1 MFRFFSSN
9 QPYVLFFVPLLAA
22 TLLLPVVFGPAPTVF
37 YQQTVFLSELFI
49 AISNSNW
56 LIYLISFFILSVNSV
71 LIHQLT
77 DKQSIFVKSNHIT
90 SVLYILLIAI
100 SPKISGLLQLHISSF
115 FVLLV
120 LIRISNLY
128 MIEKPYSILFDCG
141 LLLSLSSLF
150 YLPSG
155 FLLIWIYITTLIF
168 KPFKWRDFF
177 IPITGFITPY
187 LFYTFFLFYFDKSLA
202 SSIQLVSFFD
212 TQFVFSASEI
222 ISFGF
227 IFVLI
232 AVALLSYFTNI
243 QRKSVRV
250 RNLYLSYLWLFII
263 TLLSILSFN
272 GNIRTT
278 IGLLAIPFSILLTD
292 FLFVLEKRKWL
303 PELIMVLLLA
313 VILFH
318 HISINNLFSF

>member
-9 QPYVLFFVPLLAA
+9 QPYVLFFVPLLAVA
-22 TLLLPVVFGPAPTVF
+22 LLLPIGFGPTPTVF
-37 YQQTVFLSELFI
+37 YQQTVFISELFI

-56 LIYLISFFILSVNSV
+56 VIYLISFFILSVNSV

-90 SVLYILLIAI
+90 SVIYILLIAI

-128 MIEKPYSILFDCG
+128 MVEKPYSILFDCG

-168 KPFKWRDFF
+168 KPITWRDFF
-177 IPITGFITPY
+177 IPIAGFITPY
-187 LFYTFFLFYFDKSLA
+187 LFYTFFLFYFDKSID
-202 SSIQLVSFFD
+202 SSIQLVSFFNALI
-212 TQFVFSASEI
+212 VLSASDM

-227 IFVLI
+227 IFALI
-232 AVALLSYFTNI
+232 AAALLTYFMNL

-263 TLLSILSFN
+263 IFLSILSFN

-278 IGLLAIPFSILLTD
+278 TGLFAIPFSILLTD

-303 PELIMVLLLA
+303 PELIMVLLL
-313 VILFH
+313 VFFLFN
-318 HISINNLFSF
+318 HISINNWFSF